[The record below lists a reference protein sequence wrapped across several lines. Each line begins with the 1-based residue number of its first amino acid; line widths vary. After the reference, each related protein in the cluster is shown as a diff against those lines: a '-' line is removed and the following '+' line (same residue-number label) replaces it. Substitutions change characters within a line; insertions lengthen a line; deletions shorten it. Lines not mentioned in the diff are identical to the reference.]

1 MSTPKTLLRSELTP
15 LHTEPLLELSIGE
28 QLRAQASRSP
38 ERRALI
44 WVPDGNPGEVDSL
57 TYKELLRAAEST
69 AATIAEHT
77 EVGDRVAIWAT
88 NGPEWVIAEYG
99 SALAGTV
106 LTPFNPAWT
115 DPEVEHALGL
125 TRPRVLFAGPDG
137 RGVDLSDRA
146 KALTATDGTCHVL
159 GLAGVDI
166 RPGYSSGF
174 DGPVV
179 DPAAPFLIQF
189 TSGTTGRAKG
199 ATLSHR
205 AALNA
210 GHIRALT
217 INADESDVWLNP
229 IPLHHVGGSVI
240 IVLAPLT
247 NGGAFVVMPRFDP
260 TMQVAL
266 MRTVGATRTGGVP
279 TMFYALLDVPGSEA
293 VMAEVRSIGLGGTNV
308 PPSLVERLQAFGATV
323 SIAFAQSECPMIT
336 NSDPAGDATHIA
348 TTVGVTAPNTELR
361 IVDAA
366 DQVVARGEV
375 GEVCVRSPIT
385 MLGYWGMPEATAEVF
400 GTDGFLHTGDLG
412 SIDGK
417 GVLRIHGRARELIIR
432 GGENI
437 YPSEIEDVLLR
448 HPTVSAV
455 AVMATPSERWGE
467 EVGAVVQLAAGT
479 SASADELAQH
489 TASSLAHFKVPR
501 HWRFVDAF
509 PLTASGKIR
518 KVELAGLFDE
528 ATP

>member
-1 MSTPKTLLRSELTP
+1 MKGSASELVPLRS
-15 LHTEPLLELSIGE
+15 EPLLERSIGE
-28 QLRAQASRSP
+28 QLRVQAAHSP
-38 ERRALI
+38 DRPALI
-44 WVPDGNPGEVDSL
+44 WALEGDPSKVDVL
-57 TYKELLRAAEST
+57 TYVELLHAAETT
-69 AATIAEHT
+69 AATIAEHAAP
-77 EVGDRVAIWAT
+77 GDRVAIWAT
-88 NGPEWVIAEYG
+88 NSPEWVIAEYA

-106 LTPFNPAWT
+106 LTPFNTAWT
-115 DPEVEHALGL
+115 DPEVEHALSL
-125 TRPRVLFAGPDG
+125 TRPVLLFTGPDN
-137 RGVDLSDRA
+137 RGIELNDRA
-146 KALTATDGTCHVL
+146 ITLTSPTGTCHVV
-159 GLAGVDI
+159 GLASVEL
-166 RPGYSSGF
+166 RPAFASGF
-174 DGPVV
+174 DGPTV
-179 DPAAPFLIQF
+179 DPTAPFLIQF

-205 AALNA
+205 SALNA

-217 INADESDVWLNP
+217 INADENDVWLNP
-229 IPLHHVGGSVI
+229 VPLHHVGGSVI

-247 NGGAFVVMPRFDP
+247 NGGSFVVMPRFDP

-308 PPSLVERLQAFGATV
+308 PPSLVERLQALGATV
-323 SIAFAQSECPMIT
+323 SVAFAQSECPMIT

-366 DQVVARGEV
+366 NQVVGRGEV

-467 EVGAVVQLAAGT
+467 EVGAVVHLAAGT
-479 SASADELAQH
+479 SATPDELAQH
-489 TASSLAHFKVPR
+489 AALFLAHFKVPR

-528 ATP
+528 AAP